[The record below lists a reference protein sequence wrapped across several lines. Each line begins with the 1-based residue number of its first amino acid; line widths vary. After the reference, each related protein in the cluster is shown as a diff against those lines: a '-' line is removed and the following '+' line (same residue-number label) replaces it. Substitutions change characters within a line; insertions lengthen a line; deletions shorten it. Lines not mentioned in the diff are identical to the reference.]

1 MNAPGRTHSAAHQAR
16 EPAAGP
22 AAGDVR
28 EPASDSARPSGGTI
42 LDAIGNTPLVLVDG
56 IWVKLEYLNP
66 SGSIKA
72 RIAKYMIERA
82 EREGLLRP
90 GDTIVEASSGNTG
103 NAMSM
108 VAAVKGYRMLVVMPD
123 GMSAERLAI
132 SRAFGADVMTV
143 GDFHVNDALAK
154 VAELGSRPG
163 YFAPQQ
169 FDSEWNVEENR
180 TWLGPE
186 TLAQLPEG
194 VIPDAV
200 IGGVGTGGTIV
211 GVGQCFRERNP
222 SCRVV
227 AVEPNESCTLMC
239 GEVGRHLIEGISD
252 GFVPGIFARHRHL
265 IDEVVAVDSDAAI
278 AEMRRLAREFGL
290 FVGPSS
296 GAHLI
301 TARELRARDQ
311 GGTGGGLT
319 ERRPG
324 TKRWRCCMPDTRQR
338 RPGWP
343 GSGIW
348 WQCTRTSR
356 LNSIEEIETVL
367 GEHPLSFQDVPQLRY
382 TNMVIKEALRLYVP
396 TWILFPREVLT
407 EVKIGGYVLPKRS
420 WVLIFPYALHRD
432 LRLV

>member
-1 MNAPGRTHSAAHQAR
+1 MNAMSRARSAAHKVRDGAAGSAAGGPR
-16 EPAAGP
+16 EPAAGL
-22 AAGDVR
+22 VR
-28 EPASDSARPSGGTI
+28 RGGGTI
-42 LDAIGNTPLVLVDG
+42 LDAIGGTPLVMVDG

-90 GDTIVEASSGNTG
+90 GYTIVEASSGNTG

-132 SRAFGADVMTV
+132 SRAFGAQVMTV

-154 VAELGSRPG
+154 VAEIGREPG

-186 TLAQLPEG
+186 TLAQLPDG

-200 IGGVGTGGTIV
+200 VGGVGTGGTIV

-222 SCRVV
+222 ACRVV

-252 GFVPGIFARHRHL
+252 GFVPGIFARHRHI
-265 IDEVVAVDSDAAI
+265 IDEIVAVDSDAAI
-278 AEMRRLAREFGL
+278 REMRRLAREAGL

-296 GAHLI
+296 GAHLLA
-301 TARELRARDQ
+301 ARELQARCP
-311 GGTGGGLT
+311 GLRHVIT
-319 ERRPG
+319 FFCDE
-324 TKRWRCCMPDTRQR
+324 
-338 RPGWP
+338 
-343 GSGIW
+343 
-348 WQCTRTSR
+348 
-356 LNSIEEIETVL
+356 
-367 GEHPLSFQDVPQLRY
+367 GEKYINDYFLS
-382 TNMVIKEALRLYVP
+382 A
-396 TWILFPREVLT
+396 
-407 EVKIGGYVLPKRS
+407 
-420 WVLIFPYALHRD
+420 
-432 LRLV
+432 